1 MLMNHGVKLRNF
13 INSKDILENDN
24 PKKVVNNV

>member
-1 MLMNHGVKLRNF
+1 MNHGVKLRNF

>member
-1 MLMNHGVKLRNF
+1 MNHGVKLRNF
-13 INSKDILENDN
+13 INNKDILENDN